1 MGLNMKKIGEYFVG
15 FLLVPWIWVWGYF
28 IVMLVLLLFYR
39 SIDNYEEINLGIMQT
54 LSQTIDLTTMTL
66 LFGGIILLNYTI
78 SFFLQKKYP
87 QLNILLFLSSFFL
100 LFLLLLFSWG
110 HFREVLLGS

>member
-1 MGLNMKKIGEYFVG
+1 MSLNLKKISEYFIG
-15 FLLVPWIWVWGYF
+15 FLLVPWIWVWGYY
-28 IVMLVLLLFYR
+28 IVILVLLLFYR
-39 SIDNYEEINLGIMQT
+39 SIENYQEINLGIMQT
-54 LSQTIDLTTMTL
+54 LSQSIDLTTMTL

-87 QLNILLFLSSFFL
+87 QTNTLIFLSSFFL

-110 HFREVLLGS
+110 HYREVLLGS